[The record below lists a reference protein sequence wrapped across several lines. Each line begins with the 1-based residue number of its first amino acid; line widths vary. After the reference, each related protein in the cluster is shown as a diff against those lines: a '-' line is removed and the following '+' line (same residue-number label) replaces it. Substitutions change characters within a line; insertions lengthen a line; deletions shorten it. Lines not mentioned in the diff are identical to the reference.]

1 MVLPEFNFINET
13 RHFNFNRQDPF
24 DLSLAELP
32 KTTKDPL
39 LASRELL
46 SFKFNPEKD
55 RINPQSRVAPQR
67 IPLRLFEMENVDLFN
82 VNNPQYVAIYAKE
95 IFEHLLDVEVY
106 FCDKFVN

>member
-1 MVLPEFNFINET
+1 LPEYNFINET
-13 RHFNFNRQDPF
+13 RHFNFLKQDPF

-106 FCDKFVN
+106 